1 MINAADELVTG
12 HQTHQRFGNDQG
24 SRKETAYTTDGSTDG
39 QPSKSAE
46 FDTADKYLDRDVSPY
61 PVQETEKLSILELSR
76 FSITSADCVPMIGV
90 QKPQV
95 SHAAN
100 IKLAIYGLYSY
111 SYI

>member
-24 SRKETAYTTDGSTDG
+24 SQKETAYTTDGQPST
-39 QPSKSAE
+39 SKSAE
-46 FDTADKYLDRDVSPY
+46 FDAADKYLDQDVSSY
-61 PVQETEKLSILELSR
+61 PVQETEKLSSLELSR

-100 IKLAIYGLYSY
+100 IKLAI
-111 SYI
+111 